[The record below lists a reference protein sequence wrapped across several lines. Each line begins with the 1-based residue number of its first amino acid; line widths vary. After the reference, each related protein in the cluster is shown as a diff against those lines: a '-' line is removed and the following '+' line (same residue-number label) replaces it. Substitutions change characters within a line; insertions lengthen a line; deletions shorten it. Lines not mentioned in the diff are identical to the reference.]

1 MRAHQIKLAIRNF
14 FRQRSYYMIQI
25 FGFAMAL
32 SCVIII
38 LSWVRYELS
47 FDTFHVNKE
56 GLCRVLM
63 SPVEGSEQSYQ
74 LAVTP
79 PPLAEAALHEFPEI
93 INSTR
98 FEFSPQIVFELDGM
112 NHFGNNGALAD
123 PAFLEMFSFPLIEGN
138 PALALQ
144 DPQSVLLSESF
155 VKTHF
160 KEKDPMNSILKVNNA
175 PIKVT
180 GIFKDL
186 PANSHLQFDFLVP
199 IQLKSLMGSD
209 LSNWGNVNLNTYVLV
224 EEHTDIAI
232 LNEKIKQWDT
242 PRKKDQFSLQAL
254 NEIHFTSGIQA
265 EEALVTDSKYVNL
278 FIVLAFV
285 ILMIACINFVN
296 LQSGLVLKRTKEVGI
311 RKVNGA
317 NKFQLVMQFMSES
330 SLVLLISYFISFLV
344 VEFAISNFAQLFDY
358 TITLEIYDTE
368 FLSFLIILFV
378 LIIIVT
384 GLLPSIKFASFRP
397 IGLMQKIPSIGKRG
411 SATRKALVITQFVF
425 SVFFIIGTIV
435 INSQF
440 QFMKNQSLNNQND
453 QIIYLPLKGE
463 IGSKYET
470 FKNRL
475 LEMESISHV
484 TAKNS
489 LPTEVADKTSGMDW
503 PGKDPAM
510 DFIIESTG
518 VDFQYF
524 ETMGIE
530 VLEGRTFTEGFTSD
544 NKFALVLNETA
555 IKSMGLKD
563 PVGTEVSLWDYP
575 GRIVGIVEDVN
586 LKSLRNDADGQVFF
600 IIPDY
605 MDDDIKYYGVILI
618 KIQDDF
624 QNTLVA
630 IEKQW
635 AELNPEIPFD
645 YHFLDEA
652 VANLYQEE
660 MRLSKLMNYASVLS
674 IVICCLGLL
683 GLVMHNSNARIKEI
697 GIRKINGAS
706 IQNIMLM
713 LNKDYIQWVAI
724 ATLIAFPLAW
734 IILNKWLQ
742 NFANQIELS
751 WWIFALSGTAT
762 LAIALITVNGQ
773 IIKVARKNP
782 ADVLRYE

>member
-1 MRAHQIKLAIRNF
+1 MRTHQIKLAIRNL
-14 FRQRSYYMIQI
+14 FRQRSYYLIQI

-56 GLCRVLM
+56 GLYRVLM

-368 FLSFLIILFV
+368 FLSFLVILFV
-378 LIIIVT
+378 LIIILT

-397 IGLMQKIPSIGKRG
+397 ISLMQKIPNVGKRG
-411 SATRKALVITQFVF
+411 SATRKGLVITQFVF

-463 IGSKYET
+463 IASKYET

-489 LPTEVADKTSGMDW
+489 LPTEVADKTSEMDW

-563 PVGTEVSLWDYP
+563 PVGTEVTLWDYP

-586 LKSLRNDADGQVFF
+586 LKSLRNDADAQVFF

-605 MDDDIKYYGVILI
+605 MDDDIAYYGVILI
-618 KIQDDF
+618 KIQDDM

-630 IEKQW
+630 IENQW
-635 AELNPEIPFD
+635 AELNPGIPFD

-652 VANLYQEE
+652 VGNLYQEE

-742 NFANQIELS
+742 NFANQVEMS
-751 WWIFALSGTAT
+751 WWIFVLAGTAT

-782 ADVLRYE
+782 AEVLRYE

>member
-1 MRAHQIKLAIRNF
+1 MRTHQIKLAIRNF
-14 FRQRSYYMIQI
+14 FRQRSYYLIQI

-32 SCVIII
+32 SCVIVIS
-38 LSWVRYELS
+38 SWVRYELS

-56 GLCRVLM
+56 GLYRVLM

-79 PPLAEAALHEFPEI
+79 PPLAEAALQEFPEI

-155 VKTHF
+155 VKKHF

-175 PIKVT
+175 PLKVT
-180 GIFKDL
+180 GIFKDI
-186 PANSHLQFDFLVP
+186 PPNSHLQFDFLVP
-199 IQLKSLMGSD
+199 TQLKTLMGSD
-209 LSNWGNVNLNTYVLV
+209 LSDWGNVNLNTYVQLAK
-224 EEHTDIAI
+224 HTDIST
-232 LNEKIKQWDT
+232 LNIKIKHWDT

-265 EEALVTDSKYVNL
+265 EEAIVTDSKYVNL

-285 ILMIACINFVN
+285 ILLIACINFVN

-330 SLVLLISYFISFLV
+330 SLVLLISYVISFLV
-344 VEFAISNFAQLFDY
+344 VEFAISNFAQLFAY

-368 FLSFLIILFV
+368 FLSFLVILFV

-384 GLLPSIKFASFRP
+384 GLLPSIKFASFHP
-397 IGLMQKIPSIGKRG
+397 IGLMQKKPGIGKRG
-411 SATRKALVITQFVF
+411 SATRKVLVITQFVF

-435 INSQF
+435 INGQF
-440 QFMKNQSLNNQND
+440 QFMKDQSLNNQND
-453 QIIYLPLKGE
+453 QIIYLPFKGE
-463 IGSKYET
+463 IGSKYST

-475 LEMESISHV
+475 LEIESISHV

-489 LPTEVADKTSGMDW
+489 LPTEVADKTSEMDW

-544 NKFALVLNETA
+544 QKFALVLNETA
-555 IKSMGLKD
+555 VKSMGLKD

-605 MDDDIKYYGVILI
+605 MDDDIKFYGVILI

-630 IEKQW
+630 IENQW
-635 AELNPEIPFD
+635 AELNPGIPFD

-652 VANLYQEE
+652 VGNLYQEE

-734 IILNKWLQ
+734 IILNSWLQ
-742 NFANQIELS
+742 NFANQVEMS
-751 WWIFALSGTAT
+751 WWIFAIAGTAT